1 MRHAMHTPRTPHAAA
16 RGQTPRAAR
25 RTPLAGAVR
34 VLTGA
39 VHPQALLS
47 RTTHMYITLRLIFA
61 YSLGR
66 LMLMLLL
73 GFDPVWDSM
82 VDTRAGSVLLAAQAR
97 CMQMQMRM
105 QMRMR
110 MQMQMQ
116 MQMRMCPGCCNPV

>member
-1 MRHAMHTPRTPHAAA
+1 
-16 RGQTPRAAR
+16 
-25 RTPLAGAVR
+25 
-34 VLTGA
+34 
-39 VHPQALLS
+39 
-47 RTTHMYITLRLIFA
+47 MYITLRLIFA

-110 MQMQMQ
+110 MQMQM
-116 MQMRMCPGCCNPV
+116 RMCPGCCNPV